1 MAKRMFSDEITTAD
15 AFLDMPSES
24 QLLYFHL
31 GMQADDDGFI
41 SNIKMVQRVIGASDD
56 SARILFAKKFLIAF
70 ESGVSVIK
78 HWRINNKIRKD
89 IYKETKYTKEK
100 SQLFIRENGSYSLNP
115 ENALPLPKG
124 HYTVKET
131 YKNQDETTAV
141 TLRRRDGDV
150 GKVRIGKDRIEK
162 NSIELPDWLDKDAW
176 NEWLQYKKEKR
187 KTLTPQMIKLQLKK
201 LEADKDHQRE
211 IIEQSIANGWTG
223 LFEYKGSK
231 INNTKKGG
239 IEI

>member
-56 SARILFAKKFLIAF
+56 SAKILFAKKFLIHF

-89 IYKETKYTKEK
+89 IYRETKYTKEK
-100 SQLFIRENGSYSLNP
+100 EQLFIRKNGSYTLNP
-115 ENALPLPKG
+115 DGALKLPSG
-124 HYTVKET
+124 HYTVKEA
-131 YKNQDETTAV
+131 YKNKDETTAV
-141 TLRRRDGDV
+141 TVRRRDVDV
-150 GKVRIGKDRIEK
+150 GKVRIGKDRIDK
-162 NSIELPDWLDKDAW
+162 NSIELPDWLDKEAW
-176 NEWLQYKKEKR
+176 NEWIQYKKEKR
-187 KTLTPQMIKLQLKK
+187 KVLTPQMIKLQFKK
-201 LEADKDHQRE
+201 LEADKEHQRE

-223 LFEYKGSK
+223 LFEYKGSTV
-231 INNTKKGG
+231 NKKKA